1 VLWKHFDLPSG
12 VNQSR
17 RARELVIFFFATI
30 GNYDYSIAWVFRQDG
45 SLACEV
51 ALTGILLAQGVAGSP
66 MDLANA
72 HVVAPGIASPHHQH
86 FFNFRL
92 DFDVDGM
99 RNDALEMNTF
109 AMPVGDGNR
118 QGNAFTMVETP
129 IPSERLAQ
137 RDLDASTAR
146 KWRFVNPT
154 KGTGFLLVPGEN
166 SVPYAS
172 PDSAVRR
179 RARFLDHHLWVTR
192 YREGERHAAGVYPSQ
207 RLDADNLL
215 AWSSDDESLAG
226 EDLVVWYTFGVTH
239 TPRPE
244 EWPIMNAHRTGF
256 KLLPAGFFTENP
268 ALDVP

>member
-1 VLWKHFDLPSG
+1 
-12 VNQSR
+12 
-17 RARELVIFFFATI
+17 
-30 GNYDYSIAWVFRQDG
+30 
-45 SLACEV
+45 
-51 ALTGILLAQGVAGSP
+51 
-66 MDLANA
+66 
-72 HVVAPGIASPHHQH
+72 
-86 FFNFRL
+86 
-92 DFDVDGM
+92 
-99 RNDALEMNTF
+99 
-109 AMPVGDGNR
+109 
-118 QGNAFTMVETP
+118 
-129 IPSERLAQ
+129 
-137 RDLDASTAR
+137 
-146 KWRFVNPT
+146 
-154 KGTGFLLVPGEN
+154 
-166 SVPYAS
+166 
-172 PDSAVRR
+172 VRR